1 MPNKKETTP
10 SNELTT
16 TINTLI
22 EKITILAETNRI
34 HSNPKTKYPK

>member
-16 TINTLI
+16 TINTLM
-22 EKITILAETNRI
+22 EKINGEEKEWLDYQTL
-34 HSNPKTKYPK
+34 P